1 MARYCGFAEEAMD
14 SVLITLDKMDKIGF
28 EGVEK
33 ELLENGN
40 APESVQP
47 LYGDPVALL
56 PMMQKVL
63 RS

>member
-40 APESVQP
+40 APESVSR
-47 LYGDPVALL
+47 YMETSKMVPV
-56 PMMQKVL
+56 
-63 RS
+63 

>member
-40 APESVQP
+40 APESVSRYMIH
-47 LYGDPVALL
+47 LYARDWYTLWRL
-56 PMMQKVL
+56 
-63 RS
+63 